1 MSLNHVILGLL
12 NREPLTGYE
21 VKKII
26 QNKPFMHWSGN
37 NNQIYKAFA
46 ELLDEGFVTKEVQHQ
61 DGSPSKNIYTI
72 TDDGLNEL
80 KNWLL
85 SVTDEPAFNK
95 QILIKL
101 ALANRLKRD
110 DLEKMLA
117 SYADVVKMQAALSER
132 ELDKCYFAEQEPF
145 GKIMFLDL
153 IRENILAF
161 YFSELKWIQK
171 VKEFIAG
178 LPDERSISTEAVVQ
192 KESNEVRSTTMN
204 YQILESQ
211 GRRYLYFTSSGSL
224 IQREQDA
231 IDIISLC
238 AEHDTNAV
246 VLDGNVLSDDFV
258 KLRTGLAGV
267 VLQKL
272 GNYNIKAA
280 VVIKGGQNFPA
291 RFQEMV
297 SEHRKGNSFR
307 IFTKLEEAIS
317 WLLA

>member
-26 QNKPFMHWSGN
+26 QNTPFMHWSGN

-297 SEHRKGNSFR
+297 SEHRKENSFR